1 VTAAFW
7 ARLLACER
15 KTERLL
21 RIIRDLRT
29 QLRAAQQQLRDQ
41 RGT

>member
-1 VTAAFW
+1 MSNFW
-7 ARLLACER
+7 TRLKACELR
-15 KTERLL
+15 TERYL

-29 QLRAAQQQLRDQ
+29 QVRALQQQLRDQ